1 MITKALVKELKTLLG
16 NENVMD
22 SEVDRISYSYDS
34 AVLKSVVPELVVRPV
49 NSKTLGKV
57 VTLCNENRIPMTV
70 RGSGTNLS
78 GGTIPSSTH
87 GMVVL
92 TNGLNKILE
101 INENDL
107 YAVVQPGVVTA
118 KFAAAVAAKGL
129 FYPPDPGSMAVSTL
143 GGNVAENAGG
153 LRGLKYGVTK
163 DYVMGVD
170 FWDVNGRLIK
180 SGSRTVK
187 CVTGYNLS
195 GLMIASEGTLGVFD
209 QIILKLVPPPVASK
223 AMLAVFDD
231 MAKASETVSAIISE
245 KIVPCTLEFLDN
257 FTIRTV
263 EDYSKAGLPTDAE
276 ALLLIEVDGHPAQ
289 VEEEAQKV
297 MALCTKLGA
306 STVTAAKNAQEK
318 AAIWQA
324 RRDALPALAR
334 LRPTT
339 VLEDATVPRSQI
351 PAMIDAI
358 RSIAKKHDLTIGIF
372 GHAGDGNLHPTIL
385 CDKRDKEEFK
395 KVEQAVDEIFEHALA
410 LQGTLS
416 GEHGIGIA
424 KSKFMKHEVSRTT
437 IDFCR
442 HLKTSLDPNGILNP
456 GKIIGG

>member
-1 MITKALVKELKTLLG
+1 MISKALIKKFKAMLG
-16 NENVMD
+16 DENVMD

-34 AVLKSVVPELVVRPV
+34 AVLQSVVPELVVRPI
-49 NSKTLGKV
+49 NSETLGKIV
-57 VTLCNENRIPMTV
+57 KLCNENRIPMTV

-87 GMVVL
+87 GIVVL

-101 INENDL
+101 INEPDM

-170 FWDVNGRLIK
+170 FWDVNGNLIK

-187 CVTGYNLS
+187 CVTGYNLG
-195 GLMIASEGTLGVFD
+195 GLMVASEGTLGVFD
-209 QIILKLVPPPVASK
+209 QLILKLVPPPAASK

-231 MAKASETVSAIISE
+231 MAKASETVAAIISH

-263 EDYSKAGLPTDAE
+263 EDYSHAGLPIDAE
-276 ALLLIEVDGHPAQ
+276 ALLLIEVDGHAAQ
-289 VEEEAQKV
+289 VEEDAQKV
-297 MALCTKLGA
+297 MTLCKKMGA
-306 STVTAAKNAQEK
+306 SSVTAAKNTQEK

-351 PAMIDAI
+351 PAMVKAI
-358 RSIAKKHDLTIGIF
+358 QEIGKKYNLTIGIF
-372 GHAGDGNLHPTIL
+372 GHAGDGNLHPTIV
-385 CDKRDKEEFK
+385 CDRRDKEEFK
-395 KVEQAVDEIFEHALA
+395 RVEMAVDEIFEHALA
-410 LQGTLS
+410 LKGTLS

-424 KSKFMKHEVSRTT
+424 KCKFMENEVSRASL
-437 IDFCR
+437 DFCR
-442 HLKTSLDPNGILNP
+442 HLKKSLDPNSILNP